1 MSRDSTVIAFRQPEA
16 IDDVQGVKF
25 QNGIEV
31 ITMPAHHAA

>member
-1 MSRDSTVIAFRQPEA
+1 MMRWTVLSGISKV
-16 IDDVQGVKF
+16 VQGVKF